1 MSASPPGPAVVWQG
15 VTRLPATRTSLGRRI
30 LASWQLYVFLVP
42 AILFIGIFRYGPM
55 FGLQLAFKS
64 YNIRLGILKSP
75 WIGFAHFQRLFSY
88 YRFSEVFLNSVILA
102 VYKLA
107 ACFPLPIILA
117 ISLNEVRS
125 VRLRRTLQTITYAP
139 YFISVVIVVGMM
151 MQIFSPHY
159 GIYTMIR
166 HLLGLEPIDIMSK
179 PVNFRHLFVW
189 TDVWQLTGYSAI
201 LYIAALA
208 AVPPELYEAAD
219 IDGASKFQRIRSI
232 DIPSLLPTATILLIL
247 EAGRMMDISFEKV
260 ILLQSPINLR
270 TSEVLTT
277 YVYKVG
283 LLDGYF
289 DLATAGGLI
298 NSVVNFLLLLTVNTI
313 ARRMGETSLW

>member
-1 MSASPPGPAVVWQG
+1 M
-15 VTRLPATRTSLGRRI
+15 
-30 LASWQLYVFLVP
+30 
-42 AILFIGIFRYGPM
+42 
-55 FGLQLAFKS
+55 
-64 YNIRLGILKSP
+64 
-75 WIGFAHFQRLFSY
+75 
-88 YRFSEVFLNSVILA
+88 
-102 VYKLA
+102 
-107 ACFPLPIILA
+107 
-117 ISLNEVRS
+117 
-125 VRLRRTLQTITYAP
+125 RLRRVLQTVTYAP
-139 YFISVVIVVGMM
+139 YFISVVIVVGMV

-159 GIYTMIR
+159 GIYTLIR
-166 HLLGLEPIDIMSK
+166 GLFGLQPIDIMSN

-201 LYIAALA
+201 LYIAALSTI
-208 AVPPELYEAAD
+208 PPELYEAAE
-219 IDGASKFQRIRSI
+219 IDGASKLQRIRRI

-289 DLATAGGLI
+289 DFATAGGLV
-298 NSVVNFLLLLTVNTI
+298 NSVVNFFLLVSVNAI
-313 ARRMGETSLW
+313 AKRMGETSLW

>member
-1 MSASPPGPAVVWQG
+1 MEIA
-15 VTRLPATRTSLGRRI
+15 RRSLARRI
-30 LASWQLYVFLVP
+30 AQSWQLYVFLIP
-42 AILFIGIFRYGPM
+42 AVIFIGVFRYGPM

-64 YNIRLGILKSP
+64 YNIRLGIVRSP
-75 WIGFAHFQRLFSY
+75 WVGFAHFARLFSY
-88 YRFSEVFLNSVILA
+88 YRFGEVFLNTVILA
-102 VYKLA
+102 LYKLA
-107 ACFPLPIILA
+107 AAFPLPIILA
-117 ISLNEVRS
+117 IALGEVKS
-125 VRLRRTLQTITYAP
+125 VRLRRTLQTVTYAP

-159 GIYTMIR
+159 GLYTLVR
-166 HLLGLEPIDIMSK
+166 SLFGLEPVDIMSN

-201 LYIAALA
+201 LYIAALS
-208 AVPPELYEAAD
+208 AVNPELYEAAQ
-219 IDGASKFQRIRSI
+219 IDGASKLQRIVGI

-283 LLDGYF
+283 LIDGYF
-289 DLATAGGLI
+289 DFATAGGLV
-298 NSVVNFLLLLTVNTI
+298 NSLVNFLLLVAVNGI
-313 ARRMGETSLW
+313 ARRIGETSLW

>member
-1 MSASPPGPAVVWQG
+1 MVQRSVR
-15 VTRLPATRTSLGRRI
+15 RLPGSRTSLGGRI
-30 LASWQLYVFLVP
+30 LSSWQLYVFLVP

-64 YNIRLGILKSP
+64 YNIRLGIWRSP
-75 WIGFAHFQRLFSY
+75 WIGLAHFARLFSY
-88 YRFSEVFLNSVILA
+88 YRFFEVFANSVILA

-125 VRLRRTLQTITYAP
+125 VKLRRTLQTVTYAP

-151 MQIFSPHY
+151 LQIFSPHY
-159 GIYTMIR
+159 GIFTMIR
-166 HLLGLEPIDIMSK
+166 HLLGLEPVDIMSN

-208 AVPPELYEAAD
+208 NVPPELYEAAD
-219 IDGASKFQRIRSI
+219 IDGASTLQRITSI
-232 DIPSLLPTATILLIL
+232 DVPSLLPTATILLIL

-260 ILLQSPINLR
+260 ILLQAPINLR

-298 NSVVNFLLLLTVNTI
+298 NSAVNFLLLVTVNAI

>member
-1 MSASPPGPAVVWQG
+1 
-15 VTRLPATRTSLGRRI
+15 
-30 LASWQLYVFLVP
+30 
-42 AILFIGIFRYGPM
+42 
-55 FGLQLAFKS
+55 
-64 YNIRLGILKSP
+64 
-75 WIGFAHFQRLFSY
+75 
-88 YRFSEVFLNSVILA
+88 
-102 VYKLA
+102 
-107 ACFPLPIILA
+107 
-117 ISLNEVRS
+117 
-125 VRLRRTLQTITYAP
+125 
-139 YFISVVIVVGMM
+139 M

-159 GIYTMIR
+159 GITTFLR
-166 HLLGLEPIDIMSK
+166 QLFGLEPVDILSK

-189 TDVWQLTGYSAI
+189 SDVWQLTGYSAI
-201 LYIAALA
+201 LYIATLSS
-208 AVPPELYEAAD
+208 VPPELYEAAD

-289 DLATAGGLI
+289 DFATAGGLV
-298 NSVVNFLLLLTVNTI
+298 NSLVNFLLLVSVNAI
-313 ARRMGETSLW
+313 ARRIGESSLW

>member
-1 MSASPPGPAVVWQG
+1 M
-15 VTRLPATRTSLGRRI
+15 
-30 LASWQLYVFLVP
+30 LASWQLYVLLVP

-64 YNIRLGILKSP
+64 YNIRLGIWRSS

-88 YRFSEVFLNSVILA
+88 YRFFEVFRNSVILA

-139 YFISVVIVVGMM
+139 YFISVVVVVGIM
-151 MQIFSPHY
+151 MQMFSPHY
-159 GIYTMIR
+159 GIYALIR
-166 HLLGLEPIDIMSK
+166 DVFGQEPVDIMSN

-189 TDVWQLTGYSAI
+189 SDAWQLTGYSAI

-208 AVPPELYEAAD
+208 NVPPELYEAAD
-219 IDGASKFQRIRSI
+219 MDGASTFQRIRFI

-247 EAGRMMDISFEKV
+247 EVGRMMDISFEKV
-260 ILLQSPINLR
+260 ILMQAPLNLR

-289 DLATAGGLI
+289 DMATAGGLI
-298 NSVVNFLLLLTVNTI
+298 NSVVNFALLVTVNAI